1 MGLTGMNQHPKWL
14 HPGWPQVTIP
24 EALTP
29 QPQEPGRDSPPP
41 PITRDR
47 VTIGDQGRP
56 FGDTGH
62 KDLTTTLGNTVYGGN
77 LAPLSKR
84 RETPCMLRRGP
95 PPKTDAGR
103 PSSLQIQGQF
113 PAPHR
118 RRGRGS
124 PPPRGPRETPT
135 PKRTA
140 TPCEDWRPRPP
151 ATRKNPSPEL
161 LELQGQGSAT
171 KQALPAASAQ
181 SRGVSV
187 LLFLSHQNGCCRAAP
202 RPLRFAPDAPRY
214 WLALGA
220 AQADWRV

>member
-1 MGLTGMNQHPKWL
+1 MPSLQKTGDPL
-14 HPGWPQVTIP
+14 HV
-24 EALTP
+24 E
-29 QPQEPGRDSPPP
+29 
-41 PITRDR
+41 
-47 VTIGDQGRP
+47 
-56 FGDTGH
+56 TG
-62 KDLTTTLGNTVYGGN
+62 
-77 LAPLSKR
+77 
-84 RETPCMLRRGP
+84 
-95 PPKTDAGR
+95 
-103 PSSLQIQGQF
+103 PSSQNRRRSSLLPEDTKFLQIQGQF